1 MTGKRSPGDELAV
14 AMGEALQG
22 FGAAVAEMMA
32 EVGAALA
39 PLAAAGLVRVPG
51 ARGDRGDPTGD
62 PPLRIIRNSV
72 T

>member
-1 MTGKRSPGDELAV
+1 
-14 AMGEALQG
+14 MGEALQG

-32 EVGAALA
+32 EVSRALA
-39 PLAAAGLVRVPG
+39 PLTEGLVRLPG

>member
-1 MTGKRSPGDELAV
+1 VTGKRSPGDELAA

-39 PLAAAGLVRVPG
+39 PLAEGLVRVPG
-51 ARGDRGDPTGD
+51 ARAERGDPTGD